1 MKIYTSTKT
10 AFDALISVTKELN
23 VFMKANYTEQSV
35 EVDIMT
41 FDDFETIATEVE
53 WDIYS

>member
-10 AFDALISVTKELN
+10 AFDALIAITKELN

-41 FDDFETIATEVE
+41 YDDFETIATEVE
-53 WDIYS
+53 WDVYS